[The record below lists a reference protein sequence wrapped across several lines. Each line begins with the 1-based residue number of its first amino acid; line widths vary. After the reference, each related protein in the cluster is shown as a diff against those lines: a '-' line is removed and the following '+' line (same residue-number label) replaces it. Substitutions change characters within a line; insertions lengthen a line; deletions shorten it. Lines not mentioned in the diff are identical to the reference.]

1 MSTTDVYRELLKKIV
16 TDRTFAREVK
26 DVSDSVFLNGTK
38 AIKDAIYSAYDSY
51 DRDLTITEVEKHYL
65 TSHPDLSSAKSAQV
79 QATFNALSKV
89 EDIGVDVARD
99 MVRKLSI
106 QQSARE
112 VAQEAIKI
120 VQGEH
125 YDPYPVIRQLEE
137 LKVIHASTDNSDKRE
152 LNLDVDSLLSGMDE
166 GYSFAFNLPSLDAR
180 VPGIERGMLAI
191 CGARPNVGKSMFWHY
206 SVAGPGGF
214 LDQGAKVLCIT
225 NEELPKRHTHRMLS
239 AASGIVTRELKGQNE
254 KLKEVWKKVGD
265 NLIVLDGDQM
275 TLGQIEMKVEQERP
289 DIVCVDI
296 LDKVPMSGSFAREDL
311 RLTELYGQARSI
323 AKRYDCVFLGF
334 NQLSADAEGKT
345 MLHYGMMSG
354 SKTGKAGEADLI
366 VLFGKENI
374 EEGDTN
380 QRWVNVVKNKI
391 NGVQDRW
398 VCVVDSDTARFRD

>member
-65 TSHPDLSSAKSAQV
+65 ASHPDLSSAKSAQV

-137 LKVIHASTDNSDKRE
+137 
-152 LNLDVDSLLSGMDE
+152 
-166 GYSFAFNLPSLDAR
+166 Y
-180 VPGIERGMLAI
+180 
-191 CGARPNVGKSMFWHY
+191 
-206 SVAGPGGF
+206 
-214 LDQGAKVLCIT
+214 IT
-225 NEELPKRHTHRMLS
+225 
-239 AASGIVTRELKGQNE
+239 
-254 KLKEVWKKVGD
+254 
-265 NLIVLDGDQM
+265 
-275 TLGQIEMKVEQERP
+275 
-289 DIVCVDI
+289 
-296 LDKVPMSGSFAREDL
+296 
-311 RLTELYGQARSI
+311 
-323 AKRYDCVFLGF
+323 
-334 NQLSADAEGKT
+334 
-345 MLHYGMMSG
+345 
-354 SKTGKAGEADLI
+354 
-366 VLFGKENI
+366 
-374 EEGDTN
+374 
-380 QRWVNVVKNKI
+380 VVKEKVMYLLNI
-391 NGVQDRW
+391 
-398 VCVVDSDTARFRD
+398 